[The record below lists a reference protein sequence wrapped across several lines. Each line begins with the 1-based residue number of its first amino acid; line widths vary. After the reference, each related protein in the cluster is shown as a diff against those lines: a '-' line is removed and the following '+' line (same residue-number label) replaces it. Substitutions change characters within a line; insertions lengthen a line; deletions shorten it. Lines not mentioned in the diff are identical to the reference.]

1 MDKWK
6 LPEEWEWKALPEIC
20 ELNPKR
26 PRIQRDDNVPTSFV
40 PMQAVD
46 DIEGKITGMETR
58 RYEEVKRGYTYF
70 EENNVLLAK
79 ITPSMENGK
88 AAIAQ
93 DLIDGIGFGT
103 TEFHVFRP
111 KEGILPAWIFYYLR
125 RLSFRMEAKS
135 HFRGAVGQ
143 QRVPEDFLKAYE
155 IPVPFPNDPAR
166 SLEIQKRIVLRLETL
181 LGEVKSARE
190 LQGKIEEDTDQL
202 LTSVLWSIFPDPEQS
217 LPVAWQVKT
226 VEEISDNPQ
235 YGYTQSSNK
244 EPVGPKFLRITDIQ
258 DGRVNW
264 SEVPYCE
271 IEERALERYRLKDN
285 DLVFA
290 RTGATTGKTF
300 LIKDPPE
307 AVFAS
312 YLIRLR
318 IIHEA
323 SPEFVYWYFQSP
335 YYWRQI
341 IPRGGAQPN
350 MNAQLLKQVRVPVP
364 TDSSTQ
370 KLIVSQIASYQEEI
384 RAMQSG
390 QRENGELIDQLEQSL
405 LAQAFRGEL

>member
-6 LPEEWEWKALPEIC
+6 LPEEWEWKTLPEIC

-111 KEGILPAWIFYYLR
+111 KEGILSAWIFYYLR

-143 QRVPEDFLKAYE
+143 QRVPEDFLKSYE
-155 IPVPFPNDPAR
+155 IPVPFPNDSAR
-166 SLEIQKRIVLRLETL
+166 SLEIQNRIVLRLETL

-190 LQGKIEEDTDQL
+190 LQEKIEEETNLLVDAVLNEIFSSRDQWQNEKQMDEL
-202 LTSVLWSIFPDPEQS
+202 VSIEASLVDPREPEYSS
-217 LPVAWQVKT
+217 LPHIYGASIESGTGRLLEYQSAAEDGMTSSKYLFEPGVVLYSKIRPYLRKVTIADFKGVCSADMYPLT
-226 VEEISDNPQ
+226 VTSEEILP
-235 YGYTQSSNK
+235 
-244 EPVGPKFLRITDIQ
+244 EFLM
-258 DGRVNW
+258 W
-264 SEVPYCE
+264 S
-271 IEERALERYRLKDN
+271 LL
-285 DLVFA
+285 
-290 RTGATTGKTF
+290 
-300 LIKDPPE
+300 
-307 AVFAS
+307 
-312 YLIRLR
+312 
-318 IIHEA
+318 
-323 SPEFVYWYFQSP
+323 SPEFTEF
-335 YYWRQI
+335 I
-341 IPRGGAQPN
+341 
-350 MNAQLLKQVRVPVP
+350 NAF
-364 TDSSTQ
+364 S
-370 KLIVSQIASYQEEI
+370 I
-384 RAMQSG
+384 RARIPKVNREQLMAYRVRYPDINSQKKIVAYVQNWREEVSEMQSA
-390 QRENGELIDQLEQSL
+390 QSENAGLLEQTEQSL